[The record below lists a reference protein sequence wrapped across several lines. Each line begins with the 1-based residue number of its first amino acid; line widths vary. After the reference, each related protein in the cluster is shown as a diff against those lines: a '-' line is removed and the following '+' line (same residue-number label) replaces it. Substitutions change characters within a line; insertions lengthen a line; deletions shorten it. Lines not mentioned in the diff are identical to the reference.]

1 MANRTAPYPAY
12 NYLVDL
18 KGRDPSQATG
28 GFSDVAGLKTELHIS
43 EYRDGN
49 DKKAN
54 YVHKYSGMHTT
65 GDVTLKRGVVD
76 TSDLW
81 DWITIVRT
89 NGSSDKHRDVTI
101 TLRDEANNP
110 VQVFKLKNCVP
121 KGYTG
126 PTLSGKG
133 AGDVAIEELVLA
145 PETIEISKPK

>member
-1 MANRTAPYPAY
+1 MPNRTAPYPSY

-18 KGRDPSQATG
+18 KGPRDPEKPLG
-28 GFSDVAGLKTELHIS
+28 GFSDLAGMKTELHIA

-49 DKKAN
+49 DSAN
-54 YVHKYSGMHTT
+54 FVHKYCGLHTS

-81 DWITIVRT
+81 DWITDART
-89 NGSSDKHRDVTI
+89 NGSSAQRDVTI

-110 VQVFKLKNCVP
+110 VQVFKLYAVTP

-126 PTLSGKG
+126 PTLTGKSGEI
-133 AGDVAIEELVLA
+133 AIEELVLA
-145 PETIEISKPK
+145 PETIEITQPS

>member
-1 MANRTAPYPAY
+1 MPNRTAPYPAY

-18 KGRDPSQATG
+18 KGPRDPEKPLG

-49 DKKAN
+49 DKAN

-65 GDVTLKRGVVD
+65 ADVTLKRGVVD

-81 DWITIVRT
+81 DWITDART
-89 NGSSDKHRDVTI
+89 NGSSAQRDVTI

-110 VQVFKLKNCVP
+110 VQVYKLYSVTP

-145 PETIEISKPK
+145 PETVETTQP